1 MAFCQLLF
9 NHVFYFNFIQRT
21 RRRFRPETPAC
32 RLSASKIFSRASCM
46 VCSGREKS
54 SRPEPGGLK
63 IRDWRSSLNYQKM
76 MYRATVA
83 ATTSHPKILAREED

>member
-1 MAFCQLLF
+1 
-9 NHVFYFNFIQRT
+9 
-21 RRRFRPETPAC
+21 
-32 RLSASKIFSRASCM
+32 M

-63 IRDWRSSLNYQKM
+63 IRDWRSSLDYQKI

>member
-1 MAFCQLLF
+1 MALG
-9 NHVFYFNFIQRT
+9 HS
-21 RRRFRPETPAC
+21 C
-32 RLSASKIFSRASCM
+32 RLSSSRIFSRASCM

-63 IRDWRSSLNYQKM
+63 IRDWRSSLDYQKM

>member
-1 MAFCQLLF
+1 
-9 NHVFYFNFIQRT
+9 
-21 RRRFRPETPAC
+21 
-32 RLSASKIFSRASCM
+32 M

-63 IRDWRSSLNYQKM
+63 IRDWRYSLNYQKI

>member
-1 MAFCQLLF
+1 MSF
-9 NHVFYFNFIQRT
+9 T
-21 RRRFRPETPAC
+21 
-32 RLSASKIFSRASCM
+32 SGM

-63 IRDWRSSLNYQKM
+63 IRDWRSSLDYQKM